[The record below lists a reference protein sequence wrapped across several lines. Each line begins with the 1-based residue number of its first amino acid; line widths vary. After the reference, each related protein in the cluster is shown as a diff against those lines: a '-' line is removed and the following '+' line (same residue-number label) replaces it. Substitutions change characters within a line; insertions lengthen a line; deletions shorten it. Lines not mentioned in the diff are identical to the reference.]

1 MLALDAMGGDH
12 APRETVA
19 GAAEAVRRG
28 IDVVLVGDR
37 RRLEPLCDDVD
48 VDLPIVDAGDV
59 VEMGED
65 PARSI
70 REKPDASISVAA
82 RLVRSGE
89 ADGLVSAGSTGA
101 ALAAAAI
108 IIGRI
113 PGVLRPAIATVIP
126 TDPPTVLVD
135 AGANPTVGPR
145 HLLQFAIM
153 GSVVSE
159 VSLGVADPSVG
170 LLSIGH
176 EKGKGRDLEK
186 QAAVL
191 LENAL
196 TRFVGNVE
204 GRDVTAGTVN
214 VVVTDGFT
222 GNTVLKAIEG
232 AVTWVASLAACAGAP
247 LPTTVLAGIDYET
260 TGGAHLVGTRGV
272 AVIAHGSSSRVA
284 IRSALEWAAHGA
296 SGGMVEE
303 IERRLA

>member
-12 APRETVA
+12 APRETIA
-19 GAAEAVRRG
+19 GAVEAVRRG

-37 RRLEPLCDDVD
+37 RRLEPLCEDVD
-48 VDLPIVDAGDV
+48 VDLPIVHAGDA

-65 PARSI
+65 PVRSI

-101 ALAAAAI
+101 ALAAATI

-135 AGANPTVGPR
+135 AGANPMVGPR
-145 HLLQFAIM
+145 HLVQFAIM

-159 VSLGVADPSVG
+159 FSLGVADPSVG
-170 LLSIGH
+170 LLSIGQ
-176 EKGKGRDLEK
+176 EKGKGRDLER

-191 LENAL
+191 LEDAL
-196 TRFVGNVE
+196 PRFVGNVE
-204 GRDVTAGTVN
+204 GRDITAATVD

-232 AVTWVASLAACAGAP
+232 TVAWVASLAADAGEP
-247 LPTTVLAGIDYET
+247 LPATVLAGLDYET

-284 IRSALEWAAHGA
+284 IRSALEWASHEA

-303 IERRLA
+303 IGRRFA

>member
-1 MLALDAMGGDH
+1 MGGDH

-28 IDVVLVGDR
+28 IEVVLVGNR
-37 RRLEPLCDDVD
+37 RRLEPLCENVD
-48 VDLPIVDAGDV
+48 VDLPIVHAADV
-59 VEMGED
+59 VAMGED

-126 TDPPTVLVD
+126 TTPPTVLID
-135 AGANPTVGPR
+135 SGANPTVGPG
-145 HLLQFAIM
+145 HLVQFAIM

-159 VSLGVADPSVG
+159 LSLGVADPSVG
-170 LLSIGH
+170 LLSIGQ

-191 LENAL
+191 LEDAVP
-196 TRFVGNVE
+196 RFVGNVE
-204 GRDVTAGTVN
+204 GRDVAAGTVN

-232 AVTWVASLAACAGAP
+232 TIAWVASLAAGAGAP
-247 LPTTVLAGIDYET
+247 LPAMVLSGVDYET

-272 AVIAHGSSSRVA
+272 VVIAHGSSSRVA
-284 IRSALEWAAHGA
+284 ICSALESASREA

-303 IERRLA
+303 IGRRLA

>member
-101 ALAAAAI
+101 ALAA
-108 IIGRI
+108 
-113 PGVLRPAIATVIP
+113 
-126 TDPPTVLVD
+126 
-135 AGANPTVGPR
+135 
-145 HLLQFAIM
+145 
-153 GSVVSE
+153 
-159 VSLGVADPSVG
+159 
-170 LLSIGH
+170 
-176 EKGKGRDLEK
+176 
-186 QAAVL
+186 
-191 LENAL
+191 
-196 TRFVGNVE
+196 
-204 GRDVTAGTVN
+204 
-214 VVVTDGFT
+214 
-222 GNTVLKAIEG
+222 
-232 AVTWVASLAACAGAP
+232 
-247 LPTTVLAGIDYET
+247 
-260 TGGAHLVGTRGV
+260 
-272 AVIAHGSSSRVA
+272 
-284 IRSALEWAAHGA
+284 
-296 SGGMVEE
+296 
-303 IERRLA
+303 